1 VIKSHLQSHLQL
13 EKISVATPLAT
24 TEKNLCCNN
33 ACNCWKKILV
43 ATPLATAEKISV
55 ATTLATIGK
64 KS

>member
-1 VIKSHLQSHLQL
+1 LQL
-13 EKISVATPLAT
+13 LE
-24 TEKNLCCNN
+24 
-33 ACNCWKKILV
+33 KILV

>member
-1 VIKSHLQSHLQL
+1 LLQQCLQL
-13 EKISVATPLAT
+13 LE
-24 TEKNLCCNN
+24 
-33 ACNCWKKILV
+33 KILV